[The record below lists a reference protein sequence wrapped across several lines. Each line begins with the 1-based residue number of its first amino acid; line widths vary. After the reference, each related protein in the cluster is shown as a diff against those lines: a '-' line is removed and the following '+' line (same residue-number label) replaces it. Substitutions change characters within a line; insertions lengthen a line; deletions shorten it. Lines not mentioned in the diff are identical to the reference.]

1 MSKHQNSNRFI
12 HIRTVLLITI
22 VTLLIFAAASY
33 GYYHSKVSKLAY
45 DDGTIEQEGTISES
59 EVLEDSAAME
69 TATEGLEESEAILP
83 TCEVF
88 DDKDVFNILLIGT
101 DERTKNFNTNARG
114 DSCMLLS
121 VNKKTM
127 KISLVSFE
135 RGQGV
140 PILSGSYQGQWD
152 WLTHTFR
159 YGGAD
164 LMLREIQECYKVNVK
179 YYVRVNIYTF
189 IQLVEAVGGVD
200 IDLTE
205 AEAEYLNT
213 GAYAKAHLKEMPEDV
228 LALPYTE
235 VSPGINHLSGS
246 MAMVYARCR
255 IIDNDWKRVGRQRKV
270 IQAAI
275 NRTKDLSLLEINSM
289 LDTVLPLVQTNLTEK
304 EINELVLLAPH
315 FMGTQLQQTTM
326 PESGTYGSMTGMGG
340 RKMFAV
346 DFEEN
351 SKRLQ
356 QMLYGEN

>member
-1 MSKHQNSNRFI
+1 MSNSKNNNL
-12 HIRTVLLITI
+12 RTRVIIGTVAALCILL
-22 VTLLIFAAASY
+22 LFAAVTY
-33 GYYHSKVSKLAY
+33 GYYHSKVSMLTY
-45 DDGTIEQEGTISES
+45 HDGTVEQEGTISE
-59 EVLEDSAAME
+59 EEAQEDTAAME
-69 TATEGLEESEAILP
+69 SATEGLGDTQAILP

-88 DDKDVFNILLIGT
+88 DDKDVFNVLLIGT
-101 DERTKNFNTNARG
+101 DERTKEFSSNARG

-127 KISLVSFE
+127 KVSLVSFE

-164 LMLREIQECYKVNVK
+164 LMLREIRECYKVNVE
-179 YYVRVNIYTF
+179 YYVRANIYTF
-189 IQLVEAVGGVD
+189 VQLVEAVGGVD
-200 IDLTE
+200 INLSE

-213 GAYAKAHLKEMPEDV
+213 GEYAKMHMEELPADV
-228 LALPYTE
+228 SALPYT
-235 VSPGINHLSGS
+235 VAVPGVNHLSGS
-246 MAMVYARCR
+246 MAMLYSRCR
-255 IIDNDWKRVGRQRKV
+255 MIDNDWKRVGRQRTV
-270 IQAAI
+270 IQAVI
-275 NRTKDLSLLEINSM
+275 NRTKDLSLLEINNM

-315 FMGTQLQQTTM
+315 FMGAQLQQTTM

-356 QMLYGEN
+356 QMLYGED